1 MNRTSVYRSAESR
14 DHFRTRYQA
23 FLDTMPFTQ
32 RRIDTPFGET
42 FLLEAG
48 GDDRPAVLL
57 LHGSCSNSAFWFSDI
72 LALMGEYHVFAVDI
86 PGEAGNSSEYRL
98 GLETGEYAL
107 WLGSVLDALGLPA
120 VSIAGNSLGGW
131 MALKFATAFP
141 ARVEK
146 LMLFASGGLANA
158 NERLLEQAAA
168 ADHSGSVDVLD
179 SGAADGAVLPPE
191 ILEFLNLIL
200 ESYAPIAVPLPL
212 FSAGQLARLT
222 MPVLYVAGTDD
233 NLLDSLSG
241 EAALRQSVPH
251 AKTHLLPGVGHVIM
265 NPSFWM
271 LPFLRD
277 A

>member
-1 MNRTSVYRSAESR
+1 MNRTSVYRSAENR

-23 FLDTMPFTQ
+23 FLDAMPFTQ

-86 PGEAGNSSEYRL
+86 PGEAGNSAEYRL
-98 GLETGEYAL
+98 GLETDEYAL
-107 WLGSVLDALGLPA
+107 WLGSVLDVLGLPA
-120 VSIAGNSLGGW
+120 ASIAGNSLGGW
-131 MALKFATAFP
+131 TALKFATAFP
-141 ARVEK
+141 ARVK
-146 LMLFASGGLANA
+146 TLMLFASGGLANA
-158 NERLLEQAAA
+158 NERLLERAAA
-168 ADHSGSVDVLD
+168 ADRSGSADVLD

-191 ILEFLNLIL
+191 ILEFLNLIF

-212 FSAGQLARLT
+212 LPAGQLARLT

-233 NLLDSLSG
+233 SLLDSLSG